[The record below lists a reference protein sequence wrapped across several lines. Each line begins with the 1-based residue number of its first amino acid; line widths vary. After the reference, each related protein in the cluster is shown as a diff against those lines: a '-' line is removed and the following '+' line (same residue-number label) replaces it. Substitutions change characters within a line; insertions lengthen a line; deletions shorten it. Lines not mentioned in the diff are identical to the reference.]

1 MSLWFLLLL
10 ALKPTLGSVIGTL
23 TDLRSVLHDQPCDS
37 SVSFVHLDGL
47 ENAPVV
53 VTERGSVLHL
63 LGVPEEV
70 LNQYRCQQVM
80 VIGNFYIDAL
90 TIEVQRLRVHREGK
104 WRKVWERT
112 TSTKTPTAPTPEPV
126 APEASP

>member
-1 MSLWFLLLL
+1 MALWLLFFL

-37 SVSFVHLDGL
+37 AAAFLPLDGV

-53 VTERGSVLHL
+53 VTEKGSVLHL

-70 LNQYRCQQVM
+70 LNRYRCQQVM

-90 TIEVQRLRVHREGK
+90 TIEVQRLRVRRGDR
-104 WRKVWERT
+104 WRKVWERPRGT
-112 TSTKTPTAPTPEPV
+112 GNGQAAPSASEV
-126 APEASP
+126 AP

>member
-1 MSLWFLLLL
+1 MHTLVGLMLALV

-23 TDLRSVLHDQPCDS
+23 TDLRSVLHDQPCDTAAQ
-37 SVSFVHLDGL
+37 FVPLDGL

-63 LGVPEEV
+63 LGVPAEV
-70 LNQYRCQQVM
+70 LNRYRCQQVM

-90 TIEVQRLRVHREGK
+90 TIEVQRLRIRQEGK
-104 WRKVWERT
+104 WRKVWER
-112 TSTKTPTAPTPEPV
+112 PREPS
-126 APEASP
+126 PDTLEASP